1 MLPTKFISAA
11 SQALYCPMCENL
23 FNDPVIS
30 TRCGHTFCRMCITE
44 NISSRGNV
52 SNSVCP
58 VDNIPFHR
66 SDLVSNIALKGQID
80 DLEIHCQHGLT
91 RVDSDDEFVL
101 DEQGC
106 NQAIKLGR
114 RSEHEETCPF
124 ALVPCPNSA
133 NHCGKF
139 RRRDLD
145 GHLQTCPRYPCKYR
159 NEGKVPPLTP
169 LLLRFLLSK
178 AFAKPLQKGKVSVH
192 PLTHAQSPLPSNNR
206 GASTTTTQ
214 LDHHHA

>member
-1 MLPTKFISAA
+1 MLPTKFIAEA
-11 SQALYCPMCENL
+11 SQSLCCPMCGHL

-30 TRCGHTFCRMCITE
+30 TLCGHTFCRTCITE
-44 NISSRGNV
+44 KSTHGNV

-80 DLEIHCQHGLT
+80 DLDIHCQHGLT
-91 RVDSDDEFVL
+91 RVDSEDEFNL
-101 DEQGC
+101 DEEGC
-106 NQAIKLGR
+106 PEVIRLGKR
-114 RSEHEETCPF
+114 TEHEEQCPY

-145 GHLQTCPRYPCKYR
+145 AHLGTCPRYPCEYR
-159 NEGKVPPLTP
+159 NEGEFKKIKNVIGVN
-169 LLLRFLLSK
+169 RF
-178 AFAKPLQKGKVSVH
+178 
-192 PLTHAQSPLPSNNR
+192 T
-206 GASTTTTQ
+206 
-214 LDHHHA
+214 

>member
-1 MLPTKFISAA
+1 MLPTKFITPA
-11 SQALYCPMCENL
+11 SPALHCPMCENL
-23 FNDPVIS
+23 FTDPVIS

-58 VDNIPFHR
+58 LDNTPFHR

-80 DLEIHCQHGLT
+80 DLEIHCQHGLG
-91 RVDSDDEFVL
+91 RVDSEDDFYL
-101 DEQGC
+101 DHEGC
-106 NQAIKLGR
+106 PLAIKLGKR
-114 RSEHEETCPF
+114 VEHEEECPY

-145 GHLQTCPRYPCKYR
+145 AHLETCPRYPCKYR
-159 NEGKVPPLTP
+159 NEGKGHFTYHRW
-169 LLLRFLLSK
+169 RFFIACVDVLDCQLNIMLSY
-178 AFAKPLQKGKVSVH
+178 VWV
-192 PLTHAQSPLPSNNR
+192 R
-206 GASTTTTQ
+206 
-214 LDHHHA
+214 

>member
-1 MLPTKFISAA
+1 MFTQESGCIWTKTLKKRPSKMLPTKCTSPAP
-11 SQALYCPMCENL
+11 QALFCPLCECL

-30 TRCGHTFCRMCITE
+30 TRCGHTFCRTCITE
-44 NISSRGNV
+44 KTSSRGNV

-91 RVDSDDEFVL
+91 RVDSDDEFLL
-101 DEQGC
+101 DKEGC
-106 NQAIKLGR
+106 SHAIKLGR
-114 RSEHEETCPF
+114 RSEHEDKCPF

-133 NHCGKF
+133 NYCGKF

-145 GHLQTCPRYPCKYR
+145 GHLETCPRYPCKYR
-159 NEGKVPPLTP
+159 NEGRGLDPWGFSQ
-169 LLLRFLLSK
+169 R
-178 AFAKPLQKGKVSVH
+178 KGSQGF
-192 PLTHAQSPLPSNNR
+192 HASSFIFIF
-206 GASTTTTQ
+206 
-214 LDHHHA
+214 

>member
-1 MLPTKFISAA
+1 MLPTKFITAA
-11 SQALYCPMCENL
+11 SQALHCPMCENL
-23 FNDPVIS
+23 FSDPVIS

-44 NISSRGNV
+44 KISSRGNV

-80 DLEIHCQHGLT
+80 DLQIHCQHGLA
-91 RVDSDDEFVL
+91 RVDSEDEFHL
-101 DEQGC
+101 DEEGC
-106 NQAIKLGR
+106 PQAIKLGR
-114 RSEHEETCPF
+114 RGEHEEKCPY

-145 GHLQTCPRYPCKYR
+145 THLQTCPRYPCNR
-159 NEGKVPPLTP
+159 NEGKGNFAHPINPKNFILYKVYSEMGFPIVYVFTNSLPTP
-169 LLLRFLLSK
+169 
-178 AFAKPLQKGKVSVH
+178 
-192 PLTHAQSPLPSNNR
+192 
-206 GASTTTTQ
+206 STTADRGT
-214 LDHHHA
+214 LC

>member
-1 MLPTKFISAA
+1 MLPTKFITPA
-11 SQALYCPMCENL
+11 SPALHCPMCENL
-23 FNDPVIS
+23 FTDPVIS

-66 SDLVSNIALKGQID
+66 ADLVSNIALKGQIE
-80 DLEIHCQHGLT
+80 DLEIHCQHGLD
-91 RVDSDDEFVL
+91 RVDSDDEFHL
-101 DEQGC
+101 DEEGC
-106 NQAIKLGR
+106 PQAIKLGR
-114 RSEHEETCPF
+114 RVEHEEKCPY

-145 GHLQTCPRYPCKYR
+145 GHLETCPRYPCKYR
-159 NEGKVPPLTP
+159 NEGKGSAPPPQPTRDWSWEVQVWGCWHIGYPITDL
-169 LLLRFLLSK
+169 FCHGGE
-178 AFAKPLQKGKVSVH
+178 A
-192 PLTHAQSPLPSNNR
+192 SNK
-206 GASTTTTQ
+206 
-214 LDHHHA
+214 